1 MQVATDMLPL
11 LARKLSSDNQT
22 VLIAGLDALAT
33 LVQQNATVQ
42 EAARRHGLLGTAI
55 LLLND
60 GRRRHEAE
68 CGAVCGAVGA
78 LVCAHRPS
86 QEALHAAGGIAT
98 LVQLAAYSI
107 FVSVRARA
115 LFALECAAMLHSAI
129 RDEVVALGG
138 MHAAVALVRTQA
150 CADAPSQ
157 RVACQALAAV
167 RGWATGDWASQQ
179 TLLRVGGLAEVLTKL
194 RAPAAVAIEAC
205 ATLRAMCEGCAEAR
219 HALLAP
225 EGWHGIAAL
234 LELLGT
240 APADACASRED
251 VGVREGIRKGRVG
264 EDGAS
269 PPSPSSAWMASAASA
284 LPWARAARQIGMA
297 TRTVRGWPH
306 PSRRSMAASARKAAV
321 ERMRSNQVPEALR
334 RAVCEVLGCLLAE
347 AEVEAE
353 GEAEAKAEAEGEAA
367 GALAGKAAGA
377 AGLAAGSLLS
387 ALLACASLG
396 FGESRV
402 PSPAVVEVASAA
414 LDALGAAAARS
425 VLMGRV
431 IIDRC
436 GLDVLVPLAADA
448 RASRARM
455 RTAALG
461 CLAALAHG
469 SADAAE
475 AIHAELAELGEGG
488 DEGEGAATLLDCLAA
503 LAEVDE
509 GEGAPTGDGGGAAA
523 ALTQAAARLL
533 GSLAR
538 RGLLDTALGPGHAA
552 LGFAGETLVPSLG
565 LGGEAASAA
574 LTAMLEL
581 LASAAR
587 HPAPTSPHTARH
599 FTAHRTPAAQA
610 ASVAEGIACALAAF
624 EGEGARML
632 VRLIM
637 ITPRCSPQTLALTQ
651 SAATLIV
658 QLCAAER
665 EPRAGTLAAPAL
677 VRAGV
682 LGAITAALCNTAL
695 AGTSAGDD
703 PFDAAAA
710 TSLVQFVRF
719 VTPFDTAAAELQL
732 SARVAS
738 GSSGSAAAEL
748 QLSAREG
755 HHTHS
760 HGVLAHSHAELQLS
774 AREGAATQA
783 LLAALTC
790 LMSTADATAREAA
803 QTRAREAGVLRPLLA
818 IVCGGPPALHSPRH
832 GPLLHAL
839 AALAAFTGR
848 SPPNRT
854 AVRVAGAV
862 PSLLA
867 LLRKHTPPDTL
878 RAAVECLTQLAACTP
893 DCQIAIADAGG
904 FVALVALGA
913 ASAESPSTHAAV
925 ERCLLELALDQPRID
940 AAIMHARRAAAAGEI
955 SLSRPDE
962 WPHFHRLAVLG
973 AVSTTGG
980 PRRRI

>member
-251 VGVREGIRKGRVG
+251 VKEDVGVREGIRKGRVG

-347 AEVEAE
+347 AEV
-353 GEAEAKAEAEGEAA
+353 EAEGEAA

-488 DEGEGAATLLDCLAA
+488 NEGEGAATLLDCLAA

-509 GEGAPTGDGGGAAA
+509 GEGAPTGDGGAAAA

-552 LGFAGETLVPSLG
+552 LGFAGKALVPSLG

-637 ITPRCSPQTLALTQ
+637 ITSRCSPQTLALTQ

-665 EPRAGTLAAPAL
+665 EPRAGTLTASAL

-695 AGTSAGDD
+695 ARTSAGDD

-719 VTPFDTAAAELQL
+719 VTPFDT
-732 SARVAS
+732 
-738 GSSGSAAAEL
+738 AAAEL

-867 LLRKHTPPDTL
+867 LLREHTPPDTL

>member
-1 MQVATDMLPL
+1 MTDGWRGVVLRDHWASCLCAGQAALVSCDVRLLLGSASAIALKHACGNKEEALLMQTATDMLPQ
-11 LARKLSSDNQT
+11 LARTLSSDNQT

-402 PSPAVVEVASAA
+402 DLPSPAVVEVASAA

-475 AIHAELAELGEGG
+475 AIHTELAELGEGG

-637 ITPRCSPQTLALTQ
+637 ITSRCSPQTLALMQ

-665 EPRAGTLAAPAL
+665 EPRAGTLTASAL

-695 AGTSAGDD
+695 AATSAGDD

-710 TSLVQFVRF
+710 EVQF
-719 VTPFDTAAAELQL
+719 
-732 SARVAS
+732 
-738 GSSGSAAAEL
+738 
-748 QLSAREG
+748 
-755 HHTHS
+755 
-760 HGVLAHSHAELQLS
+760 S

-867 LLRKHTPPDTL
+867 LLREHTPPDTL

>member
-1 MQVATDMLPL
+1 
-11 LARKLSSDNQT
+11 
-22 VLIAGLDALAT
+22 
-33 LVQQNATVQ
+33 
-42 EAARRHGLLGTAI
+42 
-55 LLLND
+55 
-60 GRRRHEAE
+60 
-68 CGAVCGAVGA
+68 
-78 LVCAHRPS
+78 
-86 QEALHAAGGIAT
+86 
-98 LVQLAAYSI
+98 
-107 FVSVRARA
+107 
-115 LFALECAAMLHSAI
+115 
-129 RDEVVALGG
+129 
-138 MHAAVALVRTQA
+138 
-150 CADAPSQ
+150 
-157 RVACQALAAV
+157 
-167 RGWATGDWASQQ
+167 
-179 TLLRVGGLAEVLTKL
+179 
-194 RAPAAVAIEAC
+194 
-205 ATLRAMCEGCAEAR
+205 
-219 HALLAP
+219 
-225 EGWHGIAAL
+225 
-234 LELLGT
+234 
-240 APADACASRED
+240 
-251 VGVREGIRKGRVG
+251 
-264 EDGAS
+264 
-269 PPSPSSAWMASAASA
+269 
-284 LPWARAARQIGMA
+284 
-297 TRTVRGWPH
+297 
-306 PSRRSMAASARKAAV
+306 
-321 ERMRSNQVPEALR
+321 
-334 RAVCEVLGCLLAE
+334 
-347 AEVEAE
+347 
-353 GEAEAKAEAEGEAA
+353 
-367 GALAGKAAGA
+367 
-377 AGLAAGSLLS
+377 
-387 ALLACASLG
+387 
-396 FGESRV
+396 
-402 PSPAVVEVASAA
+402 
-414 LDALGAAAARS
+414 
-425 VLMGRV
+425 
-431 IIDRC
+431 
-436 GLDVLVPLAADA
+436 
-448 RASRARM
+448 
-455 RTAALG
+455 
-461 CLAALAHG
+461 
-469 SADAAE
+469 
-475 AIHAELAELGEGG
+475 
-488 DEGEGAATLLDCLAA
+488 
-503 LAEVDE
+503 
-509 GEGAPTGDGGGAAA
+509 
-523 ALTQAAARLL
+523 
-533 GSLAR
+533 
-538 RGLLDTALGPGHAA
+538 
-552 LGFAGETLVPSLG
+552 
-565 LGGEAASAA
+565 
-574 LTAMLEL
+574 
-581 LASAAR
+581 
-587 HPAPTSPHTARH
+587 
-599 FTAHRTPAAQA
+599 
-610 ASVAEGIACALAAF
+610 
-624 EGEGARML
+624 ML

-637 ITPRCSPQTLALTQ
+637 ITSRCSPQTLALTQ

-665 EPRAGTLAAPAL
+665 EPRAGTLTASAL

-695 AGTSAGDD
+695 ARTSAGDD

-867 LLRKHTPPDTL
+867 LLREHTPPDTL